1 MLHIYGTPLS
11 SPTNKV
17 RYTANY
23 LNIPFEFHL
32 INLATGEH
40 RSPTY
45 LQINPYGRVP
55 AINDD
60 GFKLAESNAIIRY
73 LADKNQS
80 PIYPKELKQRAVV
93 DQWIDF
99 ASVHVMLALSRIMF
113 NTYFYKFAN
122 TPIDERSL
130 QDGKKFIAQYLP
142 IIENQLARYPYISGE
157 LFSLADIVLLSALDT
172 AELSKIDL
180 HPFSSMSTWRKKL
193 MQENFYTEC
202 HDSYTV
208 SFNKILEKVSV

>member
-17 RYTANY
+17 RYIANY
-23 LNIPFEFHL
+23 LHVPYEFHL

-40 RSPTY
+40 HNPEY

-55 AINDD
+55 AIDDD

-80 PIYPKELKQRAVV
+80 NIYPKELKQRALV
-93 DQWIDF
+93 DQWLDY
-99 ASVHVMLALSRIMF
+99 ASMHVMLALGRIMF

-122 TPIDERSL
+122 TPQDERSL
-130 QDGKKFIAQYLP
+130 QDGRKFIAQYLP
-142 IIENQLARYPYISGE
+142 IIENQLAKHSYITGE
-157 LFSLADIVLLSALDT
+157 LFTLADIGLLAALDT
-172 AELSKIDL
+172 AELANVDL
-180 HPFSSMSTWRKKL
+180 HPYASITTWRKKL
-193 MQENFYTEC
+193 IQEAFYKDC
-202 HDSYTV
+202 HESYTTT
-208 SFNKILEKVSV
+208 FNRILEKAAI